1 MARASVKALETRL
14 PGRSRAVDPAIAAV
28 SSLTMRAAEG
38 FKDWLE
44 WCEQENERNPGSQI
58 RFSRTLT
65 ERGFR
70 QKIDMRGSTYYGLSL
85 LSDRPEA
92 YRTPN

>member
-38 FKDWLE
+38 FKDRLE

-58 RFSRTLT
+58 QPHT
-65 ERGFR
+65 
-70 QKIDMRGSTYYGLSL
+70 
-85 LSDRPEA
+85 
-92 YRTPN
+92 YRTRIQAENRYARLNLLRSEPPV